1 MNGCLLCRRGWKF
14 FFVEIAKKAFSIVFF
29 LGVSNASDPVKP
41 SSKRRKHRARTSRS
55 NNNNSTS
62 NNNSVE
68 NSIMFLEKFTGQ
80 CKCGN
85 VRFSGRKLFY
95 SFACHCDACRNAYEK
110 QGKGFATPI
119 LGLKMFTTVNCEKE
133 NSIERF
139 IYQNKDLIL
148 TDKIGYPQFY
158 TQLLFKIDDPTIKI
172 KTVINNEEGI
182 TEMSNCKKIE
192 RFKEE
197 S

>member
-55 NNNNSTS
+55 NNNNSTG

-80 CKCGN
+80 YKCGN

-119 LGLKMFTTVNCEKE
+119 EDVHDG
-133 NSIERF
+133 
-139 IYQNKDLIL
+139 
-148 TDKIGYPQFY
+148 
-158 TQLLFKIDDPTIKI
+158 QLRKRKFNRNASVRDEIVD
-172 KTVINNEEGI
+172 GI
-182 TEMSNCKKIE
+182 RRREQDE
-192 RFKEE
+192 V
-197 S
+197 